1 MALMYFKNIAAD
13 LDAMM
18 ARDPA
23 ARSRLMVALTY
34 PCFHAVQLHRLAR
47 PVYMAGFPTLARV
60 ISQFS
65 RFITGIEIHPG
76 AQIGKRLFIDHG
88 MGVVIGETAI
98 IGDDVTLYHDV
109 TLGGIAP
116 AINSASQ
123 INTKRHPTIE
133 DGVIIGAGAQVLGDI
148 TIGRGARIGGN
159 AVVIKNVPSN
169 SVAVGVPARIVM
181 PKECGGEFA
190 AYGIPT
196 QDLPDP
202 VARAIEG
209 LVEQI
214 SRLQGRLTTLER
226 ELGDFASGTAG
237 KKAESNGHDQQNG
250 HDHADLEQR
259 AISDGIESRVAL
271 RRNLGS

>member
-1 MALMYFKNIAAD
+1 MAMMFFKNITAD

-23 ARSRLMVALTY
+23 ARSRWMVALTY
-34 PCFHAVQLHRLAR
+34 PCFHAVRLHRLAR
-47 PVYMAGFPTLARV
+47 PVYLAGFPTLARV

-76 AQIGKRLFIDHG
+76 AQIGQRLFIDHG

-116 AINSASQ
+116 SINSSAQ
-123 INTKRHPTIE
+123 VNTKRHPTLE
-133 DGVIIGAGAQVLGDI
+133 DGVIVGAGAQILGDI
-148 TIGRGARIGGN
+148 TVGKGARVGGN
-159 AVVIKNVPSN
+159 AVVIKNVPAN

-181 PKECGGEFA
+181 PKECGNEFA

-209 LVEQI
+209 LLEQI
-214 SRLQGRLTTLER
+214 SRLQGRISVLENELDTFAAGTNGAATHGNGAPEGPVAVTTD
-226 ELGDFASGTAG
+226 GGT
-237 KKAESNGHDQQNG
+237 
-250 HDHADLEQR
+250 DLP
-259 AISDGIESRVAL
+259 
-271 RRNLGS
+271 RRFGRN

>member
-1 MALMYFKNIAAD
+1 MAMMFFKNITAD

-23 ARSRLMVALTY
+23 ARSRWMVALTY
-34 PCFHAVQLHRLAR
+34 PCFHAVRLHRIAR
-47 PVYMAGFPTLARV
+47 PVYLAGFPTLARV

-76 AQIGKRLFIDHG
+76 AQIGQRLFIDHG
-88 MGVVIGETAI
+88 MGVVIGETAV

-116 AINSASQ
+116 SINSAAQ
-123 INTKRHPTIE
+123 INTKRHPTLE
-133 DGVIIGAGAQVLGDI
+133 DGVIVGAGAQILGDI
-148 TIGRGARIGGN
+148 TVGRGARVGGN
-159 AVVIKNVPSN
+159 AVVIKSVPEN

-181 PKECGGEFA
+181 PKECGNEFA

-202 VARAIEG
+202 IARAIEG
-209 LVEQI
+209 LLEQI
-214 SRLQGRLTTLER
+214 SRLQGRISVLEN
-226 ELGDFASGTAG
+226 ELDTFAAGTSGAASLESSAAKTDTG
-237 KKAESNGHDQQNG
+237 AE
-250 HDHADLEQR
+250 LP
-259 AISDGIESRVAL
+259 
-271 RRNLGS
+271 RRFGRN

>member
-1 MALMYFKNIAAD
+1 MAMMFFKNIAAE
-13 LDAMM
+13 LDAMI

-34 PCFHAVQLHRLAR
+34 PCFHAVLLHRLAR
-47 PVYMAGFPTLARV
+47 PVYLAGFPTLARI

-76 AQIGKRLFIDHG
+76 AQIGRRLFIDHG
-88 MGVVIGETAI
+88 MGVVIGETAV

-116 AINSASQ
+116 AINSPQ
-123 INTKRHPTIE
+123 QVNTKRHPTVE

-148 TIGRGARIGGN
+148 IVGRGARVGGN
-159 AVVIKNVPSN
+159 AVVIKSVPAN

-190 AYGIPT
+190 AYGIPM

-209 LVEQI
+209 LLDQI
-214 SRLQGRLTTLER
+214 SRLQGRITALEGER
-226 ELGDFASGTAG
+226 ESIAAGAASTAG
-237 KKAESNGHDQQNG
+237 NGQDSAGNG
-250 HDHADLEQR
+250 NE
-259 AISDGIESRVAL
+259 
-271 RRNLGS
+271 RRFGRD

>member
-1 MALMYFKNIAAD
+1 MAIMFFKKIAAD

-47 PVYMAGFPTLARV
+47 PVYLAGFPTLARM

-76 AQIGKRLFIDHG
+76 AQIGQRLFIDHG
-88 MGVVIGETAI
+88 MGVVIGETAV

-123 INTKRHPTIE
+123 VNQKRHPTLE

-148 TIGRGARIGGN
+148 TVGRGARVGGN
-159 AVVIKNVPSN
+159 AVVIKSVPEN

-181 PKECGGEFA
+181 PKECGSEFA

-202 VARAIEG
+202 VARAIES
-209 LVEQI
+209 LLEQM
-214 SRLQGRLTTLER
+214 SRMQGRITVLEN
-226 ELGDFASGTAG
+226 ELDGFAAGTAG
-237 KKAESNGHDQQNG
+237 KAAQANGPQANGDGNGHDQVE
-250 HDHADLEQR
+250 ADQ
-259 AISDGIESRVAL
+259 A
-271 RRNLGS
+271 RRFGRN

>member
-1 MALMYFKNIAAD
+1 MAVMFFKNIAAD

-23 ARSRLMVALTY
+23 AKSRLMVALTY

-47 PVYMAGFPTLARV
+47 PVYLAGFPTLARM

-76 AQIGKRLFIDHG
+76 AQIGQRLFIDHG
-88 MGVVIGETAI
+88 MGVVIGETAV

-116 AINSASQ
+116 SINSAAQ
-123 INTKRHPTIE
+123 VNTKRHPTLE
-133 DGVIIGAGAQVLGDI
+133 DGVIVGAGAQILGDI
-148 TIGRGARIGGN
+148 TVGKGARVGGN
-159 AVVIKNVPSN
+159 AVVIKNVPEN

-181 PKECGGEFA
+181 PKECGNEFA

-209 LVEQI
+209 LLEQI
-214 SRLQGRLTTLER
+214 SRLQTRIANLENELDGFAAGTNGTLP
-226 ELGDFASGTAG
+226 AAA
-237 KKAESNGHDQQNG
+237 AESGG
-250 HDHADLEQR
+250 G
-259 AISDGIESRVAL
+259 DGVEL
-271 RRNLGS
+271 PRRFGRN